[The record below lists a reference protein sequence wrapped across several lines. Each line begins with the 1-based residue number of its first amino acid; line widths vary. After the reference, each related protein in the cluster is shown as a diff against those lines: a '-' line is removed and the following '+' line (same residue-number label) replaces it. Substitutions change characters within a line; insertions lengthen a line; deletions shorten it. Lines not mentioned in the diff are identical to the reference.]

1 MYSMKSKLCGLML
14 EQTALSINLFMLCLD
29 FLSTSFTIIAS
40 HFVQH
45 KYKSPSPNRVSLSL
59 KLSQPY
65 MRRPIVSIQS

>member
-14 EQTALSINLFMLCLD
+14 EQTALSINLYMLCLD
-29 FLSTSFTIIAS
+29 FLSTSFTIAS
-40 HFVQH
+40 HFVQR

-65 MRRPIVSIQS
+65 MLRPIVSIQS